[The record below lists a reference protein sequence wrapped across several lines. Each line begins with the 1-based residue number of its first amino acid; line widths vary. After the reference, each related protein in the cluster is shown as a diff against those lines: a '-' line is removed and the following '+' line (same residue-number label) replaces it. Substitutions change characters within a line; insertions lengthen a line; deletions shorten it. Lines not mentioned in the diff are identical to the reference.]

1 MTQQPRSQRSTPAP
15 VGGWLVEV
23 VVPIVGLGVGW
34 RRVFA
39 VRTDDDTRAI
49 QVVRDAL
56 NGLHCSVKARLRLTP
71 RALAQ
76 LDLGYEGIKEI
87 GD

>member
-1 MTQQPRSQRSTPAP
+1 M
-15 VGGWLVEV
+15 GHG
-23 VVPIVGLGVGW
+23 
-34 RRVFA
+34 RVALYNTSFA
-39 VRTDDDTRAI
+39 AEYPRTDDDKRAI
-49 QVVRDAL
+49 QAVRDAL

-76 LDLGYEGIKEI
+76 LDLGYVKEL

>member
-1 MTQQPRSQRSTPAP
+1 MTEHS
-15 VGGWLVEV
+15 
-23 VVPIVGLGVGW
+23 
-34 RRVFA
+34 A
-39 VRTDDDTRAI
+39 VHDATRAI

-76 LDLGYEGIKEI
+76 FDLGYEGIKEI